1 MSLSKT
7 QKVLFSVAAVG
18 GAAGL
23 AGLGTFA
30 AFTDT
35 DSGTQQISSGTIDVN
50 LGTNAADNRL
60 AVVATGLVPG
70 DSVQRRVKLT
80 NAGSEDLAA
89 LTLTT
94 TPTTSSLLNT
104 DTAQGLQTKIEKCAG
119 ALGWREQGTGPYIY
133 TCDQLSAGD
142 DQGQRTTV
150 LARRPIV
157 GSALALSNI
166 SVLTHGQTD
175 DMVVTADLPSTAP
188 NTMQGLSSVIQ
199 YSFDATQRAGTNR

>member
-7 QKVLFSVAAVG
+7 QKVLSSVATVG
-18 GAAGL
+18 GAAGR

-35 DSGTQQISSGTIDVN
+35 DSGTQQMSSGAIDVN
-50 LGTNAADNRL
+50 LGTGAGNRL
-60 AVVATGLVPG
+60 AVVPNALVPG
-70 DSVQRRVKLT
+70 DTVQRRVKLT
-80 NAGSEDLAA
+80 NAGSEDLAS

-94 TPTTSSLLNT
+94 ATTSSLLST
-104 DTAQGLQTKIEKCAG
+104 DTTQGLQTKIEKCAG
-119 ALGWREQGTGPYIY
+119 AIGWREHGTGPYSY
-133 TCDQLSAGD
+133 TCDQASKGD
-142 DQGQRTTV
+142 NLRPRTTV

-175 DMVVTADLPSTAP
+175 DMVVTADLPATAP

-199 YSFDATQRAGTNR
+199 YSLDVTQRSGTNR

>member
-7 QKVLFSVAAVG
+7 QKMLFSVAAVG

-50 LGTNAADNRL
+50 LGTDADNRL
-60 AVVATGLVPG
+60 AVVANGLVPG
-70 DSVQRRVKLT
+70 DTVQRRVKLT
-80 NAGSEDLAA
+80 NAGSEDLAS

-94 TPTTSSLLNT
+94 TATTSSLLNT
-104 DTAQGLQTKIEKCAG
+104 DTTQGLQTKIEKCAG
-119 ALGWREQGTGPYIY
+119 NLGWREQGSGPYFY
-133 TCDQLSAGD
+133 TCDQAAAGD
-142 DQGQRTTV
+142 NLGTRTTV

-175 DMVVTADLPSTAP
+175 DMVVTADLPATAP

-199 YSFDATQRAGTNR
+199 YSFDATQRSGTNR

>member
-1 MSLSKT
+1 VSLSKT
-7 QKVLFSVAAVG
+7 QKLLFSVAAVG

-50 LGTNAADNRL
+50 LGTNADNRL

-70 DSVQRRVKLT
+70 DTIQRRVKLT

-94 TPTTSSLLNT
+94 TQTTSSLLNT

-119 ALGWREQGTGPYIY
+119 ALGWREQGTGPYSY
-133 TCDQLSAGD
+133 TCDQLIAGD
-142 DQGQRTTV
+142 DQGQRTIV

-175 DMVVTADLPSTAP
+175 DMVVTADLPATAP